1 MSFDPVYDS
10 IKSNDQHRDSMKID
24 RLLDDEPVTDRGGL
38 NGSSELTTAANVATK
53 SEDNHASAVSTLSTA
68 LPLRDP
74 ADPLAHSE
82 TAEAPASNTPGRV
95 KAVPRQQLATAK
107 AKNLKKPDGEP
118 LLRKDIRFEFL
129 MHLFI
134 NNYRIFTNDGNLKL
148 PSFFY
153 KYKDPESGEILEH
166 DGRRLNFFE
175 LYLATLLKS
184 DRLSKTLRQRID
196 EDINYAL
203 CVVCICFLVNF
214 GRFNTTI
221 NFDYEMR
228 SQLRTYHSIPP
239 LQVTKLTQYL
249 GEYYVLD
256 PIESE
261 RKSNEAEV
269 DSTPNSLDFHVVSP
283 EPDYQ
288 HKDTENFQSCVN
300 LPDTPRL
307 KSILKSINDTALFQP
322 MILEELFTEIINR
335 AQKGEG
341 GDTPSESTVHNG
353 LNVITL
359 IFSLSSMENQIGKL
373 FFKGDNI
380 EPSLFQEVF
389 ASDDIS
395 PEIKVKRFLWILII
409 FMESDLSFSSIRKL
423 PFTQHENLKLK
434 DDGSEEYYVQLSS
447 GAKFN
452 DLAQL
457 YSCTLENTDYKA
469 EVYALISSLMPPVEA
484 PTKGERNEIDV
495 DTPLEVSFGEY
506 MRNKRRA
513 FLQNPTDK
521 TQERKKRKLE
531 LKEKRKEPERKTQ
544 KRKKTEKSFE
554 EGTESGEELPSESP
568 PSSPIKTEPKARTD
582 ISDILNSDTD
592 DLKTNSPKPV
602 AKRVNGKQKSSTR
615 QKGSSEASPKITLL
629 LDSKPVPK
637 SGRTQA
643 KSRQSRNRVVSAD
656 VEEGKLL
663 SNFIKELI
671 LYKSNAIRQLRL
683 SDPDVAKKYLFNDE
697 ESLKVL
703 DHLLLITGNG
713 DKEASKT
720 SQETHS
726 LLTEDSLQEVL
737 PNDFSEYQ
745 DYGEFNRSYN
755 GILNFV
761 NERLSKIYD

>member
-24 RLLDDEPVTDRGGL
+24 RLLDDEPVTDSGGL
-38 NGSSELTTAANVATK
+38 NGASELATHNVSAN
-53 SEDNHASAVSTLSTA
+53 SEGKYASASSTLSTT

-74 ADPLAHSE
+74 VDPLTHSE
-82 TAEAPASNTPGRV
+82 IAEAPASNAAGKV
-95 KAVPRQQLATAK
+95 KTVHRQQLATAK
-107 AKNLKKPDGEP
+107 AKNLKKADGEP

-134 NNYRIFTNDGNLKL
+134 NNHRIFTNDENLKL
-148 PSFFY
+148 PSFLHR
-153 KYKDPESGEILEH
+153 YKDPESGDIIEH

-175 LYLATLLKS
+175 LYLATLLKL

-203 CVVCICFLVNF
+203 CVVCVCFLVNF

-239 LQVTKLTQYL
+239 LQATKLTQYL

-256 PIESE
+256 PIKTEQ
-261 RKSNEAEV
+261 KPNEAEIE
-269 DSTPNSLDFHVVSP
+269 STPNSLDFHSFSP
-283 EPDYQ
+283 EPDSQ
-288 HKDTENFQSCVN
+288 NRDTESPQSCVN

-307 KSILKSINDTALFQP
+307 KSILKSINDTASFQP
-322 MILEELFTEIINR
+322 MTLEELFTGIISR
-335 AQKGEG
+335 VQEREG
-341 GDTPSESTVHNG
+341 ITPSETAIHNG

-359 IFSLSSMENQIGKL
+359 IFSLSSMEIQIGKL
-373 FFKGDNI
+373 FFKGDNT

-395 PEIKVKRFLWILII
+395 PEVKVKRFLWILIV
-409 FMESDLSFSSIRKL
+409 FMESDLSFKSIRKL
-423 PFTQHENLKLK
+423 PFTQHEILNLK
-434 DDGSEEYYVQLSS
+434 DDGSEDYYVQLSS
-447 GAKFN
+447 GAKFY
-452 DLAQL
+452 DLSQL
-457 YSCTLENTDYKA
+457 YSSTLENADYRA
-469 EVYALISSLMPPVEA
+469 EVYAIISSLIPPVEA
-484 PTKGERNEIDV
+484 PADGERNEIDA

-506 MRNKRRA
+506 MRNKRKV

-521 TQERKKRKLE
+521 IQERKKRKTE
-531 LKEKRKEPERKTQ
+531 FKEKRKEPERRTQ
-544 KRKKTEKSFE
+544 KRKTEKSFE
-554 EGTESGEELPSESP
+554 EGTESAEEFPSDSP
-568 PSSPIKTEPKARTD
+568 ASSPVKTEPKTRTD

-592 DLKTNSPKPV
+592 DLKNNPPKPV
-602 AKRVNGKQKSSTR
+602 AKRANGKQKPSTR
-615 QKGSSEASPKITLL
+615 HKGPTEASTKITLL
-629 LDSKPVPK
+629 VDSKPTPK
-637 SGRTQA
+637 SGKTQA
-643 KSRQSRNRVVSAD
+643 KSRQSRNKIGSGDA
-656 VEEGKLL
+656 EQGKLL

-683 SDPDVAKKYLFNDE
+683 SDSEVAKKYLFNDD

-703 DHLLLITGNG
+703 DHLLLLTGNG
-713 DKEASKT
+713 DHESSKN

-726 LLTEDSLQEVL
+726 LVTEDSLQDVL

-761 NERLSKIYD
+761 NDRLSKIYD